1 MIRSKRIQSLCLA
14 AEYRRFLDASCGPL
28 FEIAERNEFDALGVH
43 WCSSKKDRY
52 YYAEG
57 FHFLKVQF
65 VAEDVFSGQPK
76 AEI

>member
-1 MIRSKRIQSLCLA
+1 MPNPDAAASRSIVI
-14 AEYRRFLDASCGPL
+14 DALYQREASP
-28 FEIAERNEFDALGVH
+28 EIAERNEFDALGVH

-57 FHFLKVQF
+57 FHFLQVQF